1 MVKNYKF
8 IKFIKY
14 IINFIKSKNY
24 KNSKISYIY
33 LCQCSISA
41 SFSGSLQEKKKNLK
55 IWLCR
60 KIFCG

>member
-24 KNSKISYIY
+24 KKFY
-33 LCQCSISA
+33 
-41 SFSGSLQEKKKNLK
+41 KKFDRVINLNFFFKFINLK
-55 IWLCR
+55 
-60 KIFCG
+60 